1 MKSKKTN
8 LRFADG
14 MEFDLT
20 GPARVDGRQ
29 DGLYV
34 VSQGF
39 LCPVEDMNEA
49 IKVIK
54 NLRKNIV
61 NNIN

>member
-1 MKSKKTN
+1 MKLSKPN
-8 LRFADG
+8 LQFNDG
-14 MEFDLT
+14 VSFDLS
-20 GPARVDGRQ
+20 GPTRVIGRR

-34 VSQGF
+34 VGEGF

-54 NLRKNIV
+54 DLKKKNS
-61 NNIN
+61 